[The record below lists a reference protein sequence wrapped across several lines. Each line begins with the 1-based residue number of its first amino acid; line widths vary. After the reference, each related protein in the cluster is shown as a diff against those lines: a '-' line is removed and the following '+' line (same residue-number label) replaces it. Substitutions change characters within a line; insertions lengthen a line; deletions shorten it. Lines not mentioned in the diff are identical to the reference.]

1 MTKAKWPQP
10 KIAIILPM
18 KSYNQSLNILQLTET
33 NKSSL
38 KIKIIWVTNSQQE
51 NFRCYYFRK
60 GNIIYFILFIQ
71 MISFLHWLSHK
82 KKKKTLKNSLFLRK
96 LPYVII
102 RIKHF
107 SL

>member
-1 MTKAKWPQP
+1 
-10 KIAIILPM
+10 M
-18 KSYNQSLNILQLTET
+18 KSHNQSFNILQLTET

-51 NFRCYYFRK
+51 NFGCYYFRK
-60 GNIIYFILFIQ
+60 GNIIYLDDFLF
-71 MISFLHWLSHK
+71 SLSQK
-82 KKKKTLKNSLFLRK
+82 KKKKTLKNSIFLRK
-96 LPYVII
+96 LLHVII